1 MTTPEEKE
9 DAPRKT
15 RERKATKHFEVV
27 VKEKKEIELG
37 GGSGTK
43 LGAIPVILYYINHLN
58 GSKIL
63 LFLLDKMLYIYSF
76 VPHLTLFMFYFFVFC
91 TIHRTTQTT
100 IY

>member
-1 MTTPEEKE
+1 MAFRSARFWTRESGPLHLYLKMSTPEEKE

-58 GSKIL
+58 GGKIL
-63 LFLLDKMLYIYSF
+63 LFLLDKMLYTPRLY
-76 VPHLTLFMFYFFVFC
+76 HT
-91 TIHRTTQTT
+91 
-100 IY
+100 